1 MDSLSNSNWDQ
12 LGAQQQQ
19 GLGAAL
25 GLEGLFGGLFG
36 LGASQALWTQSGPDE
51 DGWHIYEFGL
61 LPPEKALCLFKRGD
75 DGEPWVGYAGF
86 YPEFNIA
93 YLKWKLTGI
102 AKESL

>member
-1 MDSLSNSNWDQ
+1 M
-12 LGAQQQQ
+12 
-19 GLGAAL
+19 L
-25 GLEGLFGGLFG
+25 GLESLEGAFG
-36 LGASQALWTQSGPDE
+36 LGFSQANALWGPSEPDE
-51 DGWHIYEFGL
+51 EGWCRYVPGS